1 MIAGVVV
8 GLLLLATFPIYRAAE
23 ANDRANEADTYGA
36 GLVWEGRKLYADNC
50 ALCHG
55 EQGEGVDA
63 PALNS
68 RQFLRAATR
77 EQIVGIVSVGIPGT
91 NMQSWSNEYGGPLT
105 AEQIDSIAAF
115 LASLEPTA
123 PDRPDWRTFGPGGT
137 LPSAPSPSPTPPSP
151 KPSPKSPSAAT
162 DDHAHDEDHEH

>member
-1 MIAGVVV
+1 MTDEERLARSLRRWKVAGAITF
-8 GLLLLATFPIYRAAE
+8 LLLLALFPLYRIAEADRRDDEAGEYRAGQIW
-23 ANDRANEADTYGA
+23 N
-36 GLVWEGRKLYADNC
+36 GRKLYAENC

-68 RQFLRAATR
+68 KEFLRAANE

-105 AEQIDSIAAF
+105 PEEIHAIAAF

-123 PDRPDWRTFGPGGT
+123 PSRPDWRNFT
-137 LPSAPSPSPTPPSP
+137 PSPAPSPAP
-151 KPSPKSPSAAT
+151 
-162 DDHAHDEDHEH
+162 

>member
-1 MIAGVVV
+1 MTDDERLSRSLRRWTIAGVVV
-8 GLLLLATFPIYRAAE
+8 FALLVVTFPLYRAIESSDRAAE
-23 ANDRANEADTYGA
+23 AAEYRG
-36 GLVWEGRKLYADNC
+36 GLVWEGKKLYAANC

-68 RQFLRAATR
+68 KEFLRAANE

-105 AEQIDSIAAF
+105 LEEITSIAAF

-123 PDRPDWRTFGPGGT
+123 PSRPDWRNF
-137 LPSAPSPSPTPPSP
+137 APSPTPAP
-151 KPSPKSPSAAT
+151 
-162 DDHAHDEDHEH
+162 